1 MQKAASDRG
10 LCSVWFEAYE
20 RFPRQSALVRSR
32 MAMKLGT
39 KMVEAEARVM
49 SARYIVSPVARAT
62 GRAGNAALYYCVEI
76 SDVWS
81 VSPVMRS

>member
-10 LCSVWFEAYE
+10 LCFVQVASYE
-20 RFPRQSALVRSR
+20 RARQSAFVRSR

-62 GRAGNAALYYCVEI
+62 GHAGNAALYYN
-76 SDVWS
+76 VWCQ
-81 VSPVMRS
+81 